1 MTSGSAARS
10 VCPVGGSRWDGSTFL
25 GRLDADDLAA
35 LLEAGH
41 RRQHRAG
48 EVLLREGEPP
58 SSVIVVLAGTV
69 KVTKAGT
76 SGREVLL
83 ELRSAGDVVG
93 ELGAVDGAPRSATV
107 LTLGEVDAVTV
118 AADRFD
124 RLLRERAGVA
134 HAVLATVVHRL
145 RRSAAR
151 QLEFGTLDVVGR
163 VCARIAELAVDH
175 GEPGEGGVVIRRS
188 ISQQDLA
195 DWAAVSRDGVVRA
208 LAELRSNGWVETGRH
223 RIVVRELELVSL
235 RAGSRPG

>member
-1 MTSGSAARS
+1 MSG
-10 VCPVGGSRWDGSTFL
+10 PRWDRSTFL
-25 GRLDADDLAA
+25 GRLEDDDLAV

-41 RRQHRAG
+41 RRRHRAG
-48 EVLLREGEPP
+48 DVLLIEGGPP
-58 SSVIVVLAGTV
+58 TSVVVVLSGTV
-69 KVTKAGT
+69 KVMKAGA
-76 SGREVLL
+76 SGRGVLL
-83 ELRSAGDVVG
+83 ELRSAGDVIG

-107 LTLGEVDAVTV
+107 VALGDVDAVAV

-124 RLLRERAGVA
+124 GLLRARAGIA

-151 QLEFGTLDVVGR
+151 QLEFGTLDVTGR
-163 VCARIAELAVDH
+163 VCARLAELAAAH
-175 GEPGEGGVVIRRS
+175 GEPGEGGIVIRRS

-208 LAELRSNGWVETGRH
+208 LAELRSNGWVETGRR

-235 RAGSRPG
+235 RAGSRPGA